1 MHPDDDPNLSEFG
14 NVCRLFPL
22 PKVVLFPHAVL
33 PLHIFEPRY
42 RQMTEDALA
51 TDKLVT
57 IVQWRSEYPPVPGAE
72 PELEEIG
79 CLGRILQH
87 ERLADGRFNIL
98 LLGCKRVRLG
108 RELPVGKLYRVAQ
121 AEILEDENTELPQQ
135 HWTHKITQ
143 LFRGLFERQG
153 AIDPEMLTLLESH
166 MPLGTLTDIIA
177 HALGLPPAVKQQLLA
192 ETRVDQRSEF
202 LVRLLRQIVRRQSQP
217 LATGAGEFPP
227 PFSAN

>member
-1 MHPDDDPNLSEFG
+1 METDGDHDLREFT

-51 TDKLVT
+51 GDKLVT
-57 IVQWRSEYPPVPGAE
+57 IVQWRAPYPTSKGEE

-87 ERLADGRFNIL
+87 ERLPDGRFNFL
-98 LLGCKRVRLG
+98 LLGRKRVRLG
-108 RELPVGKLYRVAQ
+108 REIPVDKLYRLAE
-121 AEILEDENTELPQQ
+121 AEILEDENTELPQERCVQ
-135 HWTHKITQ
+135 ELTRLVRQ
-143 LFRGLFERQG
+143 VFERQETL
-153 AIDPEMLTLLESH
+153 DPDMSTLLESR

-177 HALGLPPAVKQQLLA
+177 HALGLPPAIKQQLLG
-192 ETRVDQRSEF
+192 ETRVDQRGGF
-202 LVRLLRQIVRRQSQP
+202 LVQLLQQAVARDSSRDDGP
-217 LATGAGEFPP
+217 PAFPP

>member
-1 MHPDDDPNLSEFG
+1 MDQEDDDLRGFR

-22 PKVVLFPHAVL
+22 PEVVLFPHAVM

-51 TDKLVT
+51 TDGLVT
-57 IVQWRSEYPPVPGAE
+57 IVQLRTPHPTGPGAL

-87 ERLADGRFNIL
+87 ERLADGRFNFL

-108 RELPVGKLYRVAQ
+108 RELPAGKLYRVAE
-121 AEILEDENTELPQQ
+121 AEILDDENTELPQQ
-135 HWTHKITQ
+135 QWTAEITG
-143 LFRGLFERQG
+143 LFRQVLERQG
-153 AIDPEMLTLLESH
+153 AIDPDIMALLESQI
-166 MPLGTLTDIIA
+166 PLGTLTDLIA

-202 LVRLLRQIVRRQSQP
+202 LVHLLRQIAPRKSKP
-217 LATGAGEFPP
+217 LLAGAGEFPP